1 MSFSKS
7 FPGLQV
13 RADLGG
19 GSCPASRLSYFFV
32 FFLYIFLSFILFI
45 YSFYCSFYGPL
56 LYCYFFSFP
65 LSLFISRS
73 FSSMTN
79 SSYKSFYILCFH
91 IYGCMLTTGNSINSR
106 IKTFQYDCLI
116 ERIALIR
123 LHISSNIM

>member
-19 GSCPASRLSYFFV
+19 GSCQRVDSHTSSFSSSTSFSLLFY
-32 FFLYIFLSFILFI
+32 LFILFTVLSMDLFSI
-45 YSFYCSFYGPL
+45 AISSP
-56 LYCYFFSFP
+56 FF
-65 LSLFISRS
+65 SLFISRS
-73 FSSMTN
+73 SSSITN

-106 IKTFQYDCLI
+106 TKTVQYDCLI
-116 ERIALIR
+116 KKIALIR